1 MAQIP
6 SGFTF
11 NDDITEDASERFPPP
26 ALGSTSINW
35 NDASSVYDAIQQV
48 SEQFKQAFADLID
61 QSAKGTDNSVESRL
75 FFTIAAYS
83 AMNELHDMT
92 VPIFSSTLMN
102 QHPDWVP
109 VINGCES
116 NEELMETWP
125 DVKTVHDAQIQANK
139 TGRPVQVHLKDAD
152 VDAIISVQPIKEE
165 DFHAER
171 AA

>member
-35 NDASSVYDAIQQV
+35 NDVGSVYDAIQKV

-83 AMNELHDMT
+83 AMNDLHDMT

-109 VINGCES
+109 
-116 NEELMETWP
+116 
-125 DVKTVHDAQIQANK
+125 DRK
-139 TGRPVQVHLKDAD
+139 
-152 VDAIISVQPIKEE
+152 SVV
-165 DFHAER
+165 
-171 AA
+171 

>member
-11 NDDITEDASERFPPP
+11 NDDITEDASEKFPPP
-26 ALGSTSINW
+26 SLDSTGINW
-35 NDASSVYDAIQQV
+35 NDAGSVYYAIQQV
-48 SEQFKQAFADLID
+48 RERFKQAFADLID
-61 QSAKGTDNSVESRL
+61 QSAKGTDGSVESRL
-75 FFTIAAYS
+75 IYTIAAYS
-83 AMNELHDMT
+83 AMNDLHDMT

-125 DVKTVHDAQIQANK
+125 DVKTIHDAQIQANK
-139 TGRPVQVHLKDAD
+139 TGKPVQVHLEDAD
-152 VDAIISVQPIKEE
+152 VDAIISNQPVQEE
-165 DFHAER
+165 DFHAEQ

>member
-35 NDASSVYDAIQQV
+35 NDAGSVYDAIQQV

-92 VPIFSSTLMN
+92 APILSSTLMN

-116 NEELMETWP
+116 KEELMEAWP

-139 TGRPVQVHLKDAD
+139 TGRPVRVHLKDAD

>member
-35 NDASSVYDAIQQV
+35 NDASSVYDAIQKV

-83 AMNELHDMT
+83 AMNELHRLGAGHQRLRKQRGTDG
-92 VPIFSSTLMN
+92 SL
-102 QHPDWVP
+102 
-109 VINGCES
+109 
-116 NEELMETWP
+116 
-125 DVKTVHDAQIQANK
+125 A
-139 TGRPVQVHLKDAD
+139 GR
-152 VDAIISVQPIKEE
+152 EN
-165 DFHAER
+165 R
-171 AA
+171 A

>member
-35 NDASSVYDAIQQV
+35 NDASSVYDAIQKV

-83 AMNELHDMT
+83 K
-92 VPIFSSTLMN
+92 P
-102 QHPDWVP
+102 
-109 VINGCES
+109 
-116 NEELMETWP
+116 
-125 DVKTVHDAQIQANK
+125 
-139 TGRPVQVHLKDAD
+139 
-152 VDAIISVQPIKEE
+152 
-165 DFHAER
+165 
-171 AA
+171 

>member
-35 NDASSVYDAIQQV
+35 NDAGSVYDAIQKV

-61 QSAKGTDNSVESRL
+61 QSAKGTDNS
-75 FFTIAAYS
+75 
-83 AMNELHDMT
+83 
-92 VPIFSSTLMN
+92 
-102 QHPDWVP
+102 
-109 VINGCES
+109 
-116 NEELMETWP
+116 

-139 TGRPVQVHLKDAD
+139 TGRPVRVHLKDAD